1 MAKKV
6 LLSEKTVVT
15 KDDEGNI
22 SLVGKVKEVLTS
34 FNKMKI
40 QVTIEL
46 DEHKKEAVE
55 KLLKDNNVP
64 YDNIISRNASEED
77 KQKYDIYVVGG
88 SNVIKMDDDWRWTAN
103 SVVRKLYDGSERNP
117 MSEQQIMDKELEQI
131 KKYAQERS
139 KDTHAIL

>member
-46 DEHKKEAVE
+46 HEHKKEEVE
-55 KLLKDNNVP
+55 KLLKENNVP
-64 YDNIISRNASEED
+64 YDNIISRNADEED
-77 KQKYDIYVVGG
+77 KQNYDLYVVGG

-103 SVVRKLYDGSERNP
+103 DIVRKLYDGSERKP

-131 KKYAQERS
+131 KKYAQERAKES
-139 KDTHAIL
+139 AQFP